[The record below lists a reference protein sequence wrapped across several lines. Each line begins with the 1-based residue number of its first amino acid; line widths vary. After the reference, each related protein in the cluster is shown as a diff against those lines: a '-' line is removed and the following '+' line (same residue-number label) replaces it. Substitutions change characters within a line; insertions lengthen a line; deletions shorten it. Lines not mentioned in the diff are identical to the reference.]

1 MAPPGLALELLA
13 PVPSGCAEILNPT
26 ALDFLA
32 ALARRF
38 EPVRRDLLAR
48 RHARQEEIAAGRL
61 PDFLPETRGLR
72 EREWTGAAIRP
83 RLLDRP
89 GGITGPAGPKRM
101 TNAPNSGPNRFMAAC
116 QAP

>member
-1 MAPPGLALELLA
+1 MAPPGLAPELLA
-13 PVPSGCAEILNPT
+13 PVPSGCAEILNPA

-72 EREWTGAAIRP
+72 EREWTVAAIRP
-83 RLLDRP
+83 DLLDRRVE
-89 GGITGPAGPKRM
+89 ITGPVDRQM
-101 TNAPNSGPNRFMAAC
+101 MINALTSWANA
-116 QAP
+116 